1 MVILALNWRI
11 WAVLGL
17 LFLYAL
23 ARRLFRSWCR
33 SRRRRRVTPVTR
45 PS

>member
-23 ARRLFRSWCR
+23 GRRLFRSWCAE
-33 SRRRRRVTPVTR
+33 RRRKRGYASKR
-45 PS
+45 P